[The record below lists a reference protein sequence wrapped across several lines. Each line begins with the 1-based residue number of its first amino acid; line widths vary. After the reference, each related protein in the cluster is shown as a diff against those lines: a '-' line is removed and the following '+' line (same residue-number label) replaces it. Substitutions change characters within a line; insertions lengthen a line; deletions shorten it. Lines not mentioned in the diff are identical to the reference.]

1 MKPKTLLTV
10 LALVLVLAGFT
21 YTYNSVQFWGFDG
34 ITRAKE
40 WVSPDGRMSLQ
51 AQLPNQSTAID
62 MWPTSGTTPTEHSL
76 AELTLNRYQWDNPA
90 MERINLSAMVNQ
102 TDGGAY
108 RIGIERGGTGQY
120 RPLIFCFEATSPGV
134 ATCPLKIT
142 ENGVFVKQGAVYT
155 QIGWN

>member
-10 LALVLVLAGFT
+10 LALVFILTGFT

-34 ITRAKE
+34 VSRAKE
-40 WVSPDGRMSLQ
+40 WMSPDGRMSLQ
-51 AQLPNQSTAID
+51 AQLPDQSTAID
-62 MWPTSGTTPTEHSL
+62 MWPTSGMTPTEHSL

-90 MERINLSAMVNQ
+90 MERISLSAMVTQ
-102 TDGGAY
+102 SREGAY

-142 ENGVFVKQGAVYT
+142 ENGVFVKQGAGYT